1 MPLRSALSDVR
12 LFAPFATASAQQPP
26 APVRP
31 PAPVAPPTPFT
42 PPTVARRRGT
52 KVGYIDDATIEGKV
66 RVRFDAASE
75 NKTPDRAEF
84 FYAKCGCYAGLGDP
98 NNPAHALFDPDAPGP
113 EPGTANDIS
122 FRQLDIWGE
131 YAFNKM
137 VSVFVQLPLRW
148 LEPKSFVQDGEPGFV
163 GFSDQSGL
171 SDLRAGAKFGFEP
184 AVNHTLTAQAQF
196 FFPTGD
202 ASKGL
207 GTDHASV
214 EPSLLYF
221 QKFPN
226 TSDRFALEGQFGFW
240 LPIGGSDG
248 SIPANDDGF
257 AGNVLAYG
265 IGPSYVVYDGNGVR
279 IAPVVELV
287 GWRVLS
293 GFKTPPDADT
303 DVSGTNIVNLKYGAR
318 FTFQGRNSLY
328 VGYGHALTD
337 ESWYD
342 DIVRIEYRYSF

>member
-1 MPLRSALSDVR
+1 
-12 LFAPFATASAQQPP
+12 
-26 APVRP
+26 
-31 PAPVAPPTPFT
+31 
-42 PPTVARRRGT
+42 VARRRGT

-207 GTDHASV
+207 GTDHASI
-214 EPSLLYF
+214 EPAVLYNW
-221 QKFPN
+221 QA
-226 TSDRFALEGQFGFW
+226 SDAVTVEGQFKVW
-240 LPIGGSDG
+240 LPFGGSAAPPNDAGDEHFSG
-248 SIPANDDGF
+248 SVVTYG
-257 AGNVLAYG
+257 AGSG
-265 IGPSYVVYDGNGVR
+265 VYLYQGRDFQVG
-279 IAPVVELV
+279 PVVELV

-293 GFKTPPDADT
+293 GYQSGGLPPTTAD
-303 DVSGTNIVNLKYGAR
+303 SNIVNLKIG
-318 FTFQGRNSLY
+318 GRIEFDVSNSVY
-328 VGYGHALTD
+328 VGWGKALTD
-337 ESWYD
+337 ATWYG
-342 DIVRIEYRYSF
+342 DIWRFEYRFSF